1 MTNGTQRN
9 GSSGDVQPD
18 AAPLG
23 DRELDL
29 LWDSLSP
36 RVTKELSQPLDPS
49 LVSRRTGRK
58 NRTYSYLEG
67 HTAISQANRIFGH
80 GGWGYEVVGGV
91 NLRDVQ
97 MVNAETG
104 DMRTSHAYTTTVR
117 VDVPG
122 APSRTDVGFHAVNG
136 ETIDDHET
144 AYKGAVTDALKR
156 ALRSFGDQFGN
167 GLYGDVPKR
176 IPVKDA
182 LTSPKGTGPGDN
194 FDRSHLASLRVGLI
208 NLGAEQGFDVERVKA
223 AVRTK
228 TGKELD
234 ELTIEELDPLVESAR
249 KRIQQ
254 MEQDKEREGRKAA

>member
-9 GSSGDVQPD
+9 GSTNNGARPD

-29 LWDSLSP
+29 LWDSLPP
-36 RVTKELSQPLDPS
+36 RVTKELSQPLDFS

-67 HTAISQANRIFGH
+67 HTAIAQANRIFGH
-80 GGWGYEVVGGV
+80 GGWGYEAVGGV

-104 DMRTSHAYTTTVR
+104 DVRISHAYAATVR
-117 VDVPG
+117 VDIPG
-122 APSRTDVGFHAVNG
+122 APSRTDVGFHAVN
-136 ETIDDHET
+136 DDTVEGHET

-167 GLYGDVPKR
+167 ALYGDPAKR
-176 IPVKDA
+176 TPARDSREAPQSRDDNSGEPQLAA
-182 LTSPKGTGPGDN
+182 LKT
-194 FDRSHLASLRVGLI
+194 GLI
-208 NLGAEQGFDVERVKA
+208 NLGAELGFGEERV
-223 AVRTK
+223 REMTRSR
-228 TGKELD
+228 TGKDLED
-234 ELTIEELDPLVESAR
+234 LTVDELDPLVKSAAR
-249 KRIQQ
+249 KL
-254 MEQDKEREGRKAA
+254 KERQQEQKAA

>member
-9 GSSGDVQPD
+9 GSSGGVQPD

-29 LWDSLSP
+29 LWDSLPP
-36 RVTKELSQPLDPS
+36 RVTKELSHPLDPS

-67 HTAISQANRIFGH
+67 HTAIAQANRIFGH

-97 MVNAETG
+97 MINAETG
-104 DMRTSHAYTTTVR
+104 DLRTSHAYAATVR

-167 GLYGDVPKR
+167 ALYGDPAKR
-176 IPVKDA
+176 APARDSREAPQSRDDNSGEPQLAA
-182 LTSPKGTGPGDN
+182 LKT
-194 FDRSHLASLRVGLI
+194 GLI
-208 NLGAEQGFDVERVKA
+208 NLGAEQGFGEEQVREATRSRTGKGLEELTVDELEPLVKSAARKLKERQQEQKA
-223 AVRTK
+223 A
-228 TGKELD
+228 
-234 ELTIEELDPLVESAR
+234 
-249 KRIQQ
+249 
-254 MEQDKEREGRKAA
+254 

>member
-9 GSSGDVQPD
+9 GSSGGARPD

-29 LWDSLSP
+29 LWDSLPP

-67 HTAISQANRIFGH
+67 HTAIAQANRIFGH
-80 GGWGYEVVGGV
+80 GGWGYEAVGGV

-104 DMRTSHAYTTTVR
+104 DVRISHAYAATVR

-122 APSRTDVGFHAVNG
+122 APSRTDVGFHAVN
-136 ETIDDHET
+136 DDTVEGHET

-167 GLYGDVPKR
+167 ALYGDPAKVAA
-176 IPVKDA
+176 VKETADNRPGKEQSKDPTESQLDA
-182 LTSPKGTGPGDN
+182 LRT
-194 FDRSHLASLRVGLI
+194 GLI
-208 NLGAEQGFDVERVKA
+208 NLGAEQGFGEEQVREATRSRTGKGLEELTVDELEPLVKSAARKLKERQQAQKA
-223 AVRTK
+223 A
-228 TGKELD
+228 
-234 ELTIEELDPLVESAR
+234 
-249 KRIQQ
+249 
-254 MEQDKEREGRKAA
+254 

>member
-1 MTNGTQRN
+1 MTNGTHRN
-9 GSSGDVQPD
+9 GTNNDVRPD
-18 AAPLG
+18 TAPLG

-29 LWDSLSP
+29 LWDSLPP

-67 HTAISQANRIFGH
+67 HTAIAQANRIFGH

-91 NLRDVQ
+91 NLRDAQ
-97 MVNAETG
+97 MINAETG
-104 DMRTSHAYTTTVR
+104 DVRTSHAYAAMVR

-167 GLYGDVPKR
+167 GLYGDPTKQAPAR
-176 IPVKDA
+176 NSQETPQSRDDNSGEPQLEA
-182 LTSPKGTGPGDN
+182 LRT
-194 FDRSHLASLRVGLI
+194 GLI
-208 NLGAEQGFDVERVKA
+208 NLGAEQGFGEEQ
-223 AVRTK
+223 VREATRSR
-228 TGKELD
+228 TGKELEELTVD
-234 ELTIEELDPLVESAR
+234 ELEPLVKSAAR
-249 KRIQQ
+249 KL
-254 MEQDKEREGRKAA
+254 KERQQEQKVA